1 MSTEDLDSGLL
12 GIALSDS
19 EDDNPKECSEPTTRE
34 ERNAQLE
41 EEFQKLKSTYR
52 VKVENGEVNNIP
64 LFLPFYYKREM
75 GLGLWGSGFTD
86 YTAQIWKTM
95 QLPLGDTVSKPQ
107 AQELVHAVEELYFFR
122 RHGEAV
128 EFIRRVWR
136 EGGSEGGGLDS
147 DTRELLA
154 YYERKCVERLS
165 GK

>member
-1 MSTEDLDSGLL
+1 MSTENLDSGLL

-19 EDDNPKECSEPTTRE
+19 EDDSPKECSEPTTRE
-34 ERNAQLE
+34 ERNAQSE

-52 VKVENGEVNNIP
+52 VKVENGE
-64 LFLPFYYKREM
+64 
-75 GLGLWGSGFTD
+75 
-86 YTAQIWKTM
+86 IWKTV

-154 YYERKCVERLS
+154 YYERRCEERMS
-165 GK
+165 EKS